1 MTGSAEV
8 IVKLLILPLLMKGW
22 AEFIVTSTL
31 LQELADLE
39 PLGSLIK
46 LEFIS
51 LLHNPVV
58 TKRNYREY
66 VIHKFP
72 NLR

>member
-1 MTGSAEV
+1 MT
-8 IVKLLILPLLMKGW
+8 L
-22 AEFIVTSTL
+22 TL

-39 PLGSLIK
+39 PLGSLTK

>member
-1 MTGSAEV
+1 MKKSAEV
-8 IVKLLILPLLMKGW
+8 IVTLI
-22 AEFIVTSTL
+22 L

-39 PLGSLIK
+39 PLGSLTK

>member
-1 MTGSAEV
+1 M
-8 IVKLLILPLLMKGW
+8 IL
-22 AEFIVTSTL
+22 F
-31 LQELADLE
+31 QELADLE
-39 PLGSLIK
+39 PLVSLTK

-72 NLR
+72 NLRSVLASHTDDVFVNFVFFTEFWISRR

>member
-1 MTGSAEV
+1 MIV
-8 IVKLLILPLLMKGW
+8 ILYVY
-22 AEFIVTSTL
+22 
-31 LQELADLE
+31 QELADLE
-39 PLGSLIK
+39 PLVSLTK

-72 NLR
+72 NLRSVLASRFKWLMASFKGFWISRR

>member
-1 MTGSAEV
+1 M
-8 IVKLLILPLLMKGW
+8 
-22 AEFIVTSTL
+22 IVTYVY
-31 LQELADLE
+31 QELADLE
-39 PLGSLIK
+39 PLVSLTK

-72 NLR
+72 NLRSVLASNNELANFVFFTGFWISRR

>member
-1 MTGSAEV
+1 M
-8 IVKLLILPLLMKGW
+8 
-22 AEFIVTSTL
+22 

-39 PLGSLIK
+39 PLTSLGK

-72 NLR
+72 HLRLVSSTPLPGVTIIQLEGNEITF

>member
-1 MTGSAEV
+1 MT
-8 IVKLLILPLLMKGW
+8 
-22 AEFIVTSTL
+22 
-31 LQELADLE
+31 
-39 PLGSLIK
+39 SLK
-46 LEFIS
+46 ALTMLS

-72 NLR
+72 SVRCSQVKVEVKV